1 MNTPDVSVVVCT
13 RNRATL
19 LADALA
25 SLYDLST
32 DEFVYEIVVV
42 DNGSTDG
49 TRAVVK
55 HAGTE
60 SKHTIRYV
68 CEAETGIVAAR
79 NRGIAEAQG
88 NWIAFFDDDQ
98 LADWHWLAEL
108 YRGASERGA
117 LSVGGAVNLALPA
130 DCQRSLAPQVRM
142 LLGEALHGDE
152 PFRYGGRVTPGC
164 GNWMLARSAFER
176 VGVFQQSIAGRG
188 EDTDLFERLERAG
201 IPSWYV
207 PTAVIHHMTP
217 AERLERAYLVDL
229 GRRMG
234 CGMAIRQRAA
244 LGLAGFTLWWLAKGV
259 RTCLVEYPLL
269 AWSGLRGGPEARL
282 GRECQL
288 AVSLGF
294 LTGACSGESTAAR
307 EPAANNFAANDLAS
321 NPSAVKPST
330 AAPEFASADSW
341 EANSQPAAEEPGPA
355 LVAESSDDREPAPM
369 FVIRPAEPTAVMDY
383 VCSPLVSPS
392 SSSYDR

>member
-1 MNTPDVSVVVCT
+1 MNSPEVSVVVCT

-32 DEFVYEIVVV
+32 DDFVYEIVVV

-60 SKHTIRYV
+60 SKHSIRYV
-68 CEAETGIVAAR
+68 YEAEPGIVAAR

-88 NWIAFFDDDQ
+88 NWVAFFDDDQ

-152 PFRYGGRVTPGC
+152 PLRYAGRITPGC
-164 GNWMLARSAFER
+164 GNWMLARTAFER
-176 VGVFQQSIAGRG
+176 VGMFQRSIAGRG

-217 AERLERAYLVDL
+217 SERLERAYLVDL
-229 GRRMG
+229 ARRMG
-234 CGMAIRQRAA
+234 RGIAVRQRAA
-244 LGLAGFTLWWLAKGV
+244 LGLAGFTLLWLAKGV

-269 AWSGLRGGPEARL
+269 AWSGLRPNPEARL

-294 LTGACSGESTAAR
+294 LAGACGSESAAAR
-307 EPAANNFAANDLAS
+307 EPAVNRLAVSRQAA
-321 NPSAVKPST
+321 NPSA
-330 AAPEFASADSW
+330 AAAAFESAEFDSAENR
-341 EANSQPAAEEPGPA
+341 EANPQPAADGARPE
-355 LVAESSDDREPAPM
+355 LVAERSDEREPAPM

>member
-1 MNTPDVSVVVCT
+1 MDTPDVSVVVCT

-49 TRAVVK
+49 TREVVH
-55 HAGTE
+55 HAHSE
-60 SKHTIRYV
+60 SKHPVRYV
-68 CEAETGIVAAR
+68 YESEPGIVAAR
-79 NRGIAEAQG
+79 NRGIAEARG
-88 NWIAFFDDDQ
+88 RWLAFFDDDQ

-108 YRGASERGA
+108 YRGATERGA
-117 LSVGGAVNLALPA
+117 LSVGGAVNLALPS
-130 DCQRSLAPQVRM
+130 DCARSLAPPVRM

-152 PFRYGGRVTPGC
+152 PVRYGGRLTPGC
-164 GNWMLARSAFER
+164 GNWLLERSVFER
-176 VGVFQQSIAGRG
+176 VGMFQRSIAGRG
-188 EDTDLFERLERAG
+188 EDTDLFERLQRAG

-217 AERLERAYLVDL
+217 PERLMQPYIVDL
-229 GRRMG
+229 ARRMG
-234 CGMAIRQRAA
+234 RGIAIRQRAS
-244 LGLAGFTLWWLAKGV
+244 LGQAGFTLLWLAKGA

-269 AWSGLRGGPEARL
+269 AWSRFGRDPEVRL

-294 LTGACSGESTAAR
+294 LAGACGDKTASVSRSAPELANSPTANSPPLADTAALACE
-307 EPAANNFAANDLAS
+307 EPAKKFHPL
-321 NPSAVKPST
+321 
-330 AAPEFASADSW
+330 
-341 EANSQPAAEEPGPA
+341 
-355 LVAESSDDREPAPM
+355 LVAETSDDHEPAPM
-369 FVIRPAEPTAVMDY
+369 FVIRPSEPTAVMDF
-383 VCSPLVSPS
+383 VCSPLVPS
-392 SSSYDR
+392 SSPSYDR

>member
-1 MNTPDVSVVVCT
+1 MNTPEVSVVVCT

-49 TRAVVK
+49 TRSVVK
-55 HAGTE
+55 HASTE

-68 CEAETGIVAAR
+68 HEPEPGIVAAR

-152 PFRYGGRVTPGC
+152 PLRYGGRVTPGC
-164 GNWMLARSAFER
+164 GNWMLARSAIER
-176 VGVFQQSIAGRG
+176 VGMFQRSIAGRG

-201 IPSWYV
+201 TASWYV

-229 GRRMG
+229 ARRMG
-234 CGMAIRQRAA
+234 RGIAIRQRAA

-269 AWSGLRGGPEARL
+269 AWSGLRGDPEARL

-294 LTGACSGESTAAR
+294 LTGACSGESAAAR
-307 EPAANNFAANDLAS
+307 EPAASSSAESPLAVGS
-321 NPSAVKPST
+321 
-330 AAPEFASADSW
+330 EFASAGAR
-341 EANSQPAAEEPGPA
+341 EANPQPAERLSPA